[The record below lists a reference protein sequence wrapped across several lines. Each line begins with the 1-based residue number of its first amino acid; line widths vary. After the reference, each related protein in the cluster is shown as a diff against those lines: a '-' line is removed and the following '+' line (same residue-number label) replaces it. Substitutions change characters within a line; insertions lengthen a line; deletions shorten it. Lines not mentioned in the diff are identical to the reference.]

1 MRNMSIAL
9 LLATLTTPT
18 LGRAQEKVDLDMVAK
33 IRSEGLNRSHVTDT
47 FSHLVSVIGPRLT
60 ASPAYK
66 AAVDWTRSTLSGWG
80 LDNVHLEPW
89 EFGRGW
95 ALERFSIEML
105 EPRYLP
111 IVGYPKGWSP
121 STKGKL
127 VGAPLWLG
135 GRSSEELAKSAGTIA
150 GSIVMTRPIQE
161 DLIREDRP
169 PASGDLRRNVPPA
182 SAAER
187 QRDQGLNALLQKE
200 KPGVTLEPN
209 YGEHGT
215 IFVTGR
221 DGGADGVPSIVL
233 AAEHYNL
240 IARLLEQHVPVR
252 LAVDVQG
259 RFYEQD
265 KNAYNVV
272 AEIHGTDPTIGDEVV
287 MVGAHLDSWHA
298 GTGATDNADGVS
310 VVMESFRI
318 LKALGVKPRR
328 TIRMALW
335 GGEEQGLLGSK
346 EYVKQHL
353 AGDANKAARDRFSVY
368 FNLDN
373 GAVPIYGFYL
383 EGNQGMQPIMDA
395 YLKPFNDVGA
405 KIATMQG
412 IGATDHLSFLAVGLP
427 AFQAVHDY
435 KDYDVRTH
443 HTNMDTFERVN
454 PQALKQASAVMAS
467 VLYHAAMRDAKIP
480 RAPGQ

>member
-1 MRNMSIAL
+1 MRNILIVL
-9 LLATLTTPT
+9 LLAILTRPA
-18 LGRAQEKVDLDMVAK
+18 LGHAQEKIDQDMVAK
-33 IRSEGLNRSHVTDT
+33 IRSEGLNRSRATET
-47 FSHLVSVIGPRLT
+47 FNRLVSVIGPRLT
-60 ASPAYK
+60 ASPAHK
-66 AAVDWTRSTLSGWG
+66 AAVDWTRSRLSEWG

-111 IVGYPKGWSP
+111 IVAYPKAWSP
-121 STKGKL
+121 STKGRV

-135 GRSSEELAKSAGTIA
+135 NPTSDELTKSAGKIA
-150 GSIVMTRPIQE
+150 GSIVMMRPIQE

-169 PASGDLRRNVPPA
+169 PASGDLRRNVLA
-182 SAAER
+182 SSGAQR
-187 QRDQGLNALLQKE
+187 QRDQELTAMLRKE

-209 YGEHGT
+209 YGAHGT

-240 IARLLEQHVPVR
+240 IARLLEQRVPVK
-252 LAVDVQG
+252 LAVEVQG
-259 RFYEQD
+259 HFYEQD

-272 AEIHGTDPTIGDEVV
+272 AEIRGTDPRIGDEVV

-346 EYVKQHL
+346 AYVKQHL

-373 GAVPIYGFYL
+373 GTVPIYGFYL
-383 EGNQGMQPIMDA
+383 EGNQDMRPIMDA
-395 YLKPFNDVGA
+395 YLKPFNDLGA
-405 KIATMQG
+405 KVATMQG
-412 IGATDHLSFLAVGLP
+412 IGATDHLPFMAVGLP

-435 KDYDVRTH
+435 RDYDVHTH

-467 VLYHAAMRDAKIP
+467 VLYHAAMRDAKMP
-480 RAPGQ
+480 R